1 MERSCRQALVLLPL
15 PEIESGVVSVLA
27 AAVVV
32 VVVVVVVV
40 AGGIPLWPPLLR
52 APPTGR

>member
-1 MERSCRQALVLLPL
+1 LPL
-15 PEIESGVVSVLA
+15 PEIESGVVSVLVA
-27 AAVVV
+27 

>member
-15 PEIESGVVSVLA
+15 PEIESGVVSVLVA
-27 AAVVV
+27 